1 MISLELD
8 SLLDIHNQPF
18 MDLLHTAH
26 KVHRQNHDIRHIQ
39 KCQLLSIKTG
49 GCPEDCSYC
58 PQSVH
63 YKTDLKNHSLMNFDE
78 VSKAVDHAKA
88 QGAERFCMGVAWR
101 EVRDGRAF
109 DQIIKMVEMVK
120 NKNMEA
126 CVTLGMLSLD
136 QARRLKKAGLKAYN
150 HNLDTSREYYGQII
164 RTRRFDDRIETLK
177 NVSRAGISVCSG
189 GILGMGESRRDRC
202 SMLLELAKLSP
213 QPESVPINL
222 LIPVKGTP
230 LAERKKVDPLELIRM
245 IATTRILLPK
255 ARIRLSAGREGMS
268 RETQTLS
275 YFAGANSVFLGE
287 KLLTQKNPQIA
298 KDEKLFSD
306 IGLSGC

>member
-1 MISLELD
+1 MVSLKLN
-8 SLLDIHNQPF
+8 SLLEVHNQPL
-18 MDLLHTAH
+18 MDLLYSAH
-26 KVHRQNHDIRHIQ
+26 KIHRQNHDIHHIQ
-39 KCQLLSIKTG
+39 KCQLLSVKTG

-58 PQSVH
+58 PQSAH
-63 YKTDLKNHSLMNFDE
+63 YKTDLKNQPLMDLDE
-78 VSKAVDHAKA
+78 VARAVDQAKA
-88 QGAERFCMGVAWR
+88 QGAERFCVGAAWR

-109 DQIIKMVEMVK
+109 DQIVKMVEMVK

-136 QARRLKKAGLKAYN
+136 QARRLKRAGLTAYN
-150 HNLDTSREYYGQII
+150 HNLDTSREYYSQII
-164 RTRRFDDRIETLK
+164 GTRSFDDRIETLK
-177 NVSRAGISVCSG
+177 NVNRAGISVCSG

-202 SMLLELAKLSP
+202 SMLLELSKLNP

-222 LIPVKGTP
+222 LIPVEGTP
-230 LAERKKVDPLELIRM
+230 LAKQKKVDPLELVRM

-255 ARIRLSAGREGMS
+255 ARIRLSAGRKDMS

-287 KLLTQKNPQIA
+287 KLLTQENPQLA
-298 KDEKLFSD
+298 RDEKLFSD
-306 IGLSGC
+306 LGL